1 MTHTPSLKLI
11 IKHLDYKIP
20 CNLETDIETP
30 LETNLETPLEIPLEI
45 PLETNLEAPLETNLE
60 IPLET
65 NLEIPL
71 ETNLEAPLETNLE
84 TPLETNLETP
94 LFETIIEIPPEIPT
108 ETFQETTPEIDIKE
122 CLPQYDIL
130 GFTPDQLSNYTKAM
144 QNLVN
149 NYNLHR
155 CGSTLEN
162 NILAQ
167 FNNEIDLIIK

>member
-1 MTHTPSLKLI
+1 MTHPPSLKLI

-20 CNLETDIETP
+20 CNLETNI
-30 LETNLETPLEIPLEI
+30 
-45 PLETNLEAPLETNLE
+45 
-60 IPLET
+60 
-65 NLEIPL
+65 
-71 ETNLEAPLETNLE
+71 E

-94 LFETIIEIPPEIPT
+94 LFETIIEIPPEIST

-122 CLPQYDIL
+122 FLPQYDIL
-130 GFTPDQLSNYTKAM
+130 GFTLDQLSDYTKAM

-155 CGSTLEN
+155 CGSTLDTLGN